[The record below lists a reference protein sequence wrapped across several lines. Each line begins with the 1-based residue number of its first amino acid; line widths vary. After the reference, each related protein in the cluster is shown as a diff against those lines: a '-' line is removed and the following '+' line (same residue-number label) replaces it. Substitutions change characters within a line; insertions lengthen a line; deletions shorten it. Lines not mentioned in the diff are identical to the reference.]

1 MSLLER
7 ILDSFSLF
15 CYPMLPILCYRYVSI
30 SAEFLGFR
38 GKKLK
43 KAAKNSKKCRVL
55 GPKTSDFLGTNLRTF
70 DAKPPYF
77 VAKKS
82 DVSGFPA
89 GNAAKIP
96 LFPILR
102 YLGPKQGVVASE
114 ALLRALTTGFGRL
127 EESGNGRRK
136 KLHTRPVA
144 PNPRHGLWPWISS
157 LDFILRF
164 LAMAMIEQ
172 VDFVFF
178 LLAWQ

>member
-7 ILDSFSLF
+7 ILDSFLLF
-15 CYPMLPILCYRYVSI
+15 CYPMLPISCCRYVSI
-30 SAEFLGFR
+30 SVEFLGFR

-102 YLGPKQGVVASE
+102 YLGPRLGVVASV

-127 EESGNGRRK
+127 EASGKRASENIAHSSGCSESEAWF
-136 KLHTRPVA
+136 TA
-144 PNPRHGLWPWISS
+144 

>member
-7 ILDSFSLF
+7 ILDSFLLF
-15 CYPMLPILCYRYVSI
+15 CYPMLPILCCRYVSI
-30 SAEFLGFR
+30 SAEFRGFR

-43 KAAKNSKKCRVL
+43 KSGEKFKKCRVL
-55 GPKTSDFLGTNLRTF
+55 GPKISDFLGTNLRTF

-102 YLGPKQGVVASE
+102 YLGPRLGVVASV
-114 ALLRALTTGFGRL
+114 ALLSPLTTGVGRL

-136 KLHTRPVA
+136 ILHTRPVA
-144 PNPRHGLWPWISS
+144 PNPRHVYGLGFHPSFS
-157 LDFILRF
+157 RHGND
-164 LAMAMIEQ
+164 
-172 VDFVFF
+172 
-178 LLAWQ
+178 